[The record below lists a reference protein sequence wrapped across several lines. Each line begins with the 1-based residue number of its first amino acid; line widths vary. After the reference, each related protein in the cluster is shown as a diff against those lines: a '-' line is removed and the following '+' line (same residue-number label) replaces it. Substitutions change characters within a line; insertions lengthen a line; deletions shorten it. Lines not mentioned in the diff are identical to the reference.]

1 MCSKMQDMC
10 VMCSK
15 IVKECHKNIKCST
28 CSGYVHK
35 KCTKLKP
42 KEIKNLN
49 PGDWTCTKCND
60 LQNTNQE
67 DHEDTE
73 IDDLGQ
79 NTFNITDVDFTK
91 YALSF
96 TMKWFLIPYD
106 LITMLVNH
114 IMKLS
119 ATALMQLITVYIRH
133 LDSSV

>member
-42 KEIKNLN
+42 KEIKHLN
-49 PGDWTCTKCND
+49 PGDWTCTKCN

-73 IDDLGQ
+73 IDELGQ
-79 NTFNITDVDFTK
+79 NTFNITDEDFTLQ
-91 YALSF
+91 Y
-96 TMKWFLIPYD
+96 W
-106 LITMLVNH
+106 
-114 IMKLS
+114 
-119 ATALMQLITVYIRH
+119 
-133 LDSSV
+133 